1 MELKNILASVKKTY
15 SFVVKIA
22 AEVKPE
28 DFKDIDVILQVKGMS
43 KRTNPEALNLASLP
57 IDFPRL
63 KDYYGRIY
71 KMQIDFDYPIT
82 ENQLRTEICNGL
94 CLDRA
99 FVIVRNAESPLEK
112 QQEDYL
118 KFKDDNGDS
127 LLMDNN
133 EDKADFDINDL
144 YGDIY
149 NEKMVKMLQS
159 KEAKKYQ
166 NEFKEVD
173 PKYYNKGA

>member
-1 MELKNILASVKKTY
+1 MELKDILASVKKTY
-15 SFVVKIA
+15 SFIVKIA
-22 AEVKPE
+22 SEVKPA
-28 DFKDIDVILQVKGMS
+28 DFKDIDVILQVTGMS
-43 KRTNPEALNLASLP
+43 KRTNPESLNLASLP
-57 IDFPRL
+57 LDFPRL

-99 FVIVRNAESPLEK
+99 FVLVRTAESPLEQ
-112 QQEDYL
+112 QQENYL
-118 KFKDDNGDS
+118 KYKDDNGDS
-127 LLMDNN
+127 ILMDDSNKS
-133 EDKADFDINDL
+133 EINVDDL
-144 YGDIY
+144 YGDVY
-149 NEKMVKMLQS
+149 NEELVKLLQS

>member
-1 MELKNILASVKKTY
+1 MELKNVLASMKKTY
-15 SFVVKIA
+15 SFIVKIA
-22 AEVKPE
+22 AEVKAS

-43 KRTNPEALNLASLP
+43 KRTNPESLNLASLP

-82 ENQLRTEICNGL
+82 ENQLKNEICNGL

-99 FVIVRNAESPLEK
+99 FVIVRTAESPLE
-112 QQEDYL
+112 QYENDYL
-118 KFKDDNGDS
+118 KYKDNNGES
-127 LLMDNN
+127 ILMD
-133 EDKADFDINDL
+133 EDDKAEFDVNDL

-149 NEKMVKMLQS
+149 NEELVKTLMS

-173 PKYYNKGA
+173 PKYYNKGV